1 MAEGDYRVIVWEWF
15 YLGGSFA
22 FSWSKV
28 SGSGVSGNEVSG
40 SEVSGNEVSAA
51 RPVPGLRVPPLLIA
65 YQQRAS
71 FWGVEG
77 REYVG

>member
-1 MAEGDYRVIVWEWF
+1 MAEGGYRVIVWEWF

-28 SGSGVSGNEVSG
+28 SGNEVS
-40 SEVSGNEVSAA
+40 VA
-51 RPVPGLRVPPLLIA
+51 RPVLGLLVPPLLSA

-77 REYVG
+77 RELWAEMPLSPPCVPS